1 MKISFFLTLCVS
13 AVFSVTS
20 ALSAVDSSA
29 TKGALHRPESWSV
42 PNREVYRP
50 KVAVVLSGGGA
61 RGLAQI
67 GVLKQL
73 EEAGIPIDYIVGTS
87 IGAIVGGLYASG
99 YSATQLDSIL
109 ASAEW
114 EKILSL
120 RGEQQRSDLF
130 LDQKIE
136 NDRSLLTVWFNNL
149 NVVIP
154 QSISGGTRLT
164 SLLQELIW
172 NAPYHA
178 GGDFNLL
185 KIPFRAVATD
195 LVRGR
200 VVALKSGNLVNAI
213 KASATVPLRYSPI
226 TIDSMILVDGGIL
239 ANIPVEVADEFAP
252 DIVIAVNTTSPML
265 PSSELNTPWN
275 VADQV
280 VTTMMLQQK
289 MVPTHSKVKYFFSI
303 EPQLRDWKNSDFS
316 DIHWLISQGAAAAAP
331 AKDAIAEMLTRV
343 EDSIFQARYLLPY
356 LPERMASLQITGA
369 HFSSKTLLAENSASP
384 LVSSRVEVRD
394 IGRFVRE
401 ALTPAVQST
410 LESMHWSLVD
420 GSTIA
425 STMRTYPKV
434 NRLILLS
441 SSEAIDAL
449 FGNSPPAIEYYS
461 PAEVKQLTDRITK
474 RLRKGGL
481 SFGRIEAIDFDPTL
495 GQLTVKLTEGILHS
509 IITYGNSIVP
519 QSVILREFATGTTN
533 PLVSSSLQT
542 SWDNIHSSNYFSRID
557 FTPKF
562 TDSGMVDIHVH
573 LQSQPNE
580 RLRIGAR
587 IDNERSAQASV
598 DFIQEHPFGIDNRAF
613 LRVMGGGRNFTSVI
627 GLEAFRIFTSFW
639 SDAISGYWDARDI
652 YTYRRSTNKRG
663 DRFEFERSG
672 EQSVER
678 YGLRAELGRQLERKG
693 KFYVQF
699 RLEEQRIFDKNASN
713 RVDFQPLGAI
723 KIAARFDTQDRNEL
737 PSEGRILDM
746 NLESTILNA
755 PNALNFSKVEL
766 KYKATLSVGSSAF
779 SPTVHFGFGDGTM
792 PVSEQFSLG
801 GEDMFYGKREDEE
814 RGRQIALTSLEYRF
828 KSPVSLFFDT
838 YLSTRYD
845 MGAVWENFSTIKF
858 SGLKHGL
865 GLALQLDTPLGIAK
879 VSVGR
884 SIYFIT
890 NPDGAVRG
898 PILGYFSIGTKL

>member
-1 MKISFFLTLCVS
+1 MKIPILFFTL
-13 AVFSVTS
+13 A
-20 ALSAVDSSA
+20 AGLILLQQPAIGAVDSSYA
-29 TKGALHRPESWSV
+29 AIGTPPSSWTV

-50 KVAVVLSGGGA
+50 KVALVLSGGGA
-61 RGLAQI
+61 RGMAQI

-73 EEAGIPIDYIVGTS
+73 EQAGIPIDYIVGTS
-87 IGAIVGGLYASG
+87 IGAIIGGLYASG

-120 RGEQQRSDLF
+120 RNEQQRSDLF

-172 NAPYHA
+172 NAPFHA
-178 GGDFNLL
+178 GTDFNTL

-195 LVRGR
+195 LVKGKM
-200 VVALKSGNLVNAI
+200 VALRSGDLVNAM
-213 KASATVPLRYSPI
+213 KASATVPLRYSPV

-239 ANIPVEVADEFAP
+239 ANIPIDITKEFSP

-265 PSSELNTPWN
+265 PPSELNTPWN

-280 VTTMMLQQK
+280 VTTMMLQQNFLQPQSTNGYT
-289 MVPTHSKVKYFFSI
+289 VTI
-303 EPQLRDWKNSDFS
+303 TPQLRDWRNTDFS
-316 DIHWLISQGAAAAAP
+316 DIKWLISQGAAAAVNL
-331 AKDAIAEMLTRV
+331 KDSLRSLLATV
-343 EDSIFQARYLLPY
+343 EDSIFQARFVQPY
-356 LPERMASLQITGA
+356 IPARTVALQLRGE
-369 HFSSKTLLAENSASP
+369 HFSDKTLLAANSASP
-384 LVSSRVEVRD
+384 MLSSMIDVRG
-394 IGRFVRE
+394 IGKFVRE
-401 ALTPAVQST
+401 SISQKDRSA
-410 LESMHWSLVD
+410 LESMRWKLDQNSIL
-420 GSTIA
+420 STE
-425 STMRTYPKV
+425 RTYPKI
-434 NRLILLS
+434 NRLIILASDYVDSILS
-441 SSEAIDAL
+441 TEPMNITH
-449 FGNSPPAIEYYS
+449 YS
-461 PAEVKQLTDRITK
+461 PYNVRKLSEEIIG
-474 RLRKGGL
+474 RLRKVGL
-481 SFGRIEAIDFDPTL
+481 SFGRIESVVYEPATGYLQMKIS
-495 GQLTVKLTEGILHS
+495 EGLLHK
-509 IITYGNSIVP
+509 IYLHGNDIVP
-519 QSVILREFATGTTN
+519 QSVVTREFENGFTT
-533 PLVSSSLQT
+533 PLLSSSLLN
-542 SWDNIHSSNYFSRID
+542 SWENIQNSNYFSRID
-557 FTPKF
+557 FTPKYS
-562 TDSGMVDIHVH
+562 DSGMVDIHVSV
-573 LQSQPNE
+573 QSQPNE

-587 IDNERSAQASV
+587 IDNERSAQAAI

-613 LRVMGGGRNFTSVI
+613 IRITGGGRNFSVFS

-639 SDAISGYWDARDI
+639 SDAITGYWEARDI
-652 YTYRRSTNKRG
+652 YLYKRTINPRG

-672 EQSVER
+672 EQTVQR

-699 RLEEQRIFDKNASN
+699 RYENQRIFERAST
-713 RVDFQPLGAI
+713 VPLPDFRPLSAI
-723 KIAARFDTQDRNEL
+723 KVAARFDTQDRNDL

-746 NLESTILNA
+746 NLESTLINSPDA
-755 PNALNFSKVEL
+755 VSFSKVEL
-766 KYKATLSVGSSAF
+766 RYKSTLSFGMHSLLPS
-779 SPTVHFGFGDGTM
+779 VHFGFGDGTM
-792 PVSEQFSLG
+792 PLSEQFSLG

-814 RGRQIALTSLEYRF
+814 RGRQIAVTSLEYRI
-828 KSPVSLFFDT
+828 KSPVNLFFDT

-858 SGLKHGL
+858 SGLKHGF

-898 PILGYFSIGTKL
+898 PVLGYFSIGTKL